1 MGQHIFDCA
10 WCGKHVELEWKN
22 GRRPKYCCTDCRK
35 HAKYALASIAREERN
50 KTRRLN
56 RRQKIVQWQKAQK
69 TPLVPVKHCE
79 RCQWGVWSQSNCWCC
94 GYSDVHDHTRTSMH
108 PGGLTGECKEF
119 AERIGAR
126 LNLRRAMSLTKVP
139 SNWADRSG
147 IPDLDQDIVR
157 MQEKIRRYLNDKE
170 GSSLD

>member
-1 MGQHIFDCA
+1 
-10 WCGKHVELEWKN
+10 
-22 GRRPKYCCTDCRK
+22 
-35 HAKYALASIAREERN
+35 
-50 KTRRLN
+50 
-56 RRQKIVQWQKAQK
+56 
-69 TPLVPVKHCE
+69 
-79 RCQWGVWSQSNCWCC
+79 
-94 GYSDVHDHTRTSMH
+94 MH